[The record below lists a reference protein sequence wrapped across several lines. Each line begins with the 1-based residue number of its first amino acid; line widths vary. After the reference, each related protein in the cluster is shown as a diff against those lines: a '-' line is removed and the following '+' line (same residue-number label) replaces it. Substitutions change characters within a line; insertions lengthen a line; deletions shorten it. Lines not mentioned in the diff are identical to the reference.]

1 MKRSTAL
8 QPLSREHHA
17 ALKLAKACELDAIA
31 RDEATL
37 ARACLHALQAYA
49 DELAAHFLCE
59 EQTLLPL
66 LTGTPEQSLAERTV
80 SEHRQLHAL
89 LEGLRY
95 NDADALQRF
104 GICLAAHVRFEERV
118 LFPALEIKLDEQSKA
133 EQRHE

>member
-8 QPLSREHHA
+8 QPLSREHHS
-17 ALKLAKACELDAIA
+17 ALKLAKGCQRAVLA
-31 RDEATL
+31 RDEAIL
-37 ARACLHALQAYA
+37 DMACRHALQVYA
-49 DELAAHFLCE
+49 DELAAHFLFE

-89 LEGLRY
+89 LDGVGR

-104 GICLAAHVRFEERV
+104 GIGLAAHVRFEERE
-118 LFPALEIKLDEQSKA
+118 LFPALEIKLDERNYGIKT
-133 EQRHE
+133 